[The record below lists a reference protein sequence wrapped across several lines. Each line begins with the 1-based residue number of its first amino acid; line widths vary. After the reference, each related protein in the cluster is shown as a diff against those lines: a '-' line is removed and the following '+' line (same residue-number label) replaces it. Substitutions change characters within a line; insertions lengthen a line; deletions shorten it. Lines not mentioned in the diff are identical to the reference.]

1 MCIAKC
7 LHLISLLYYFKIVL
21 CFYSMNYFFQLPCHI
36 DLQLLSSH
44 DTGLN
49 VWGKTRF
56 TVMKSGIIVFWGK
69 TSEQTPAAFHLYQ
82 NTSTGFTKL
91 REVKRLCQHEIV
103 LLLPVAM
110 DNKDL
115 LAVSCGYCQM
125 IRLLDTGTEKVT
137 VAFYHPG
144 YRPSVMSHGGRDVM
158 YVLHGGNELSLLE
171 LNSGQVPFNGKKR
184 KIQLG
189 MEKYHGFHYIQNPY
203 NLLLLSW
210 WEDSIIRAVSLETE
224 QKAWEVKG
232 EVDGKMFFPHGLLFS
247 VQHRVLLVADGRNSR
262 VLVLHPGDGSHL
274 QTIQLDKAVD
284 TVYELGIHSN
294 KLVIFHRAGLEEKV
308 SYLSIK

>member
-1 MCIAKC
+1 ME
-7 LHLISLLYYFKIVL
+7 
-21 CFYSMNYFFQLPCHI
+21 
-36 DLQLLSSH
+36 
-44 DTGLN
+44 
-49 VWGKTRF
+49 
-56 TVMKSGIIVFWGK
+56 SGIIVFGGK

-82 NTSTGFTKL
+82 NTSTGFIKL

-144 YRPSVMSHGGRDVM
+144 YRPSVMSHGGSDVM

-171 LNSGQVPFNGKKR
+171 LNSGQVPFNGNKR

-203 NLLLLSW
+203 NLLLLIW
-210 WEDSIIRAVSLETE
+210 
-224 QKAWEVKG
+224 
-232 EVDGKMFFPHGLLFS
+232 
-247 VQHRVLLVADGRNSR
+247 
-262 VLVLHPGDGSHL
+262 
-274 QTIQLDKAVD
+274 
-284 TVYELGIHSN
+284 
-294 KLVIFHRAGLEEKV
+294 
-308 SYLSIK
+308 